1 MSTEF
6 ALFSDSDDSDPRSH
20 FSDFNSQDVHDME
33 EIADNLSD
41 FDFDDIDAS
50 SESSIDNDDDENNA
64 SASDS
69 DTEEL
74 VVGDLAW
81 EMTAHPP
88 NWSCDNLPRFP
99 CQGFQWSSAWSTFTS
114 TF

>member
-1 MSTEF
+1 MSTDL
-6 ALFSDSDDSDPRSH
+6 ALFLDSDDSDARSH
-20 FSDFNSQDVHDME
+20 FSGFNSQDVHDME

-74 VVGDLAW
+74 VDEDLA
-81 EMTAHPP
+81 
-88 NWSCDNLPRFP
+88 
-99 CQGFQWSSAWSTFTS
+99 
-114 TF
+114 